1 MIKIIQYNLLAL
13 VAVFVARYLIV
24 PMDHFNSD
32 IGNYLWLP
40 MGAVILAYLLFGFR
54 VFPGLLVG
62 YLLAE
67 VVVEGGIDNFAQH
80 EVVSR
85 VINTLLPL
93 LSIWLMRKLNFS
105 NFIVAN
111 KLNYVQLVPLVVL
124 SAFTTTIVKAGL
136 LYAPD
141 QFSAGKVYFQ
151 SYVQGDILGGLIFIA
166 VVFTIFSP
174 ALIRNKII

>member
-1 MIKIIQYNLLAL
+1 MIKIVQYNLLAL
-13 VAVFVARYLIV
+13 VAVFVSRYLIV

-40 MGAVILAYLLFGFR
+40 MGAVILSYLLFGFR
-54 VFPGLLVG
+54 VFPGVLLG

-67 VVVEGGIDNFAQH
+67 VVVEGGTNNIAQH
-80 EVVSR
+80 EIISR
-85 VINTLLPL
+85 TINTLLPL
-93 LSIWLMRKLNFS
+93 LSIWLMGKFNFS
-105 NFIVAN
+105 NFITDN

-124 SAFTTTIVKAGL
+124 SAFTTTIAKVGL
-136 LYAPD
+136 LYAPE

-151 SYVQGDILGGLIFIA
+151 SYVQGDILGGLLFIVVIFT
-166 VVFTIFSP
+166 VFSP